1 MMAAVSAWI
10 WLRSSENMRVV
21 VIGTS
26 GQLARCLAEEQPHHI
41 GAVFLGRDRLDLA
54 RPGDVSPTLAAERPD
69 LIINAAAYTAV
80 DKAETEPDL
89 AFAINRDG
97 PAALAAFCATRGVT
111 LIHISTDYVFDG
123 AKPVPYVEDDAPSPI
138 NVYGASKLAGE
149 QAVRRTMAQRS
160 LIVRTSWVYSAYGQ
174 NFFKTMFRLAGER
187 DRLRVVDDQRG
198 RPTSAHDLAR
208 ALWAI
213 ALEAAAW
220 TADAPQ
226 WGLYHYAGEGT
237 ATWADFAEA
246 IFAQAR
252 PRLLRTPAI
261 ERIASSEYPTPATRP
276 RNSILDCSKFQR
288 VFALPPRPWR
298 QSLSEVITHNLVG
311 ELQ

>member
-1 MMAAVSAWI
+1 
-10 WLRSSENMRVV
+10 MRVV
-21 VIGTS
+21 VIGKA
-26 GQLARCLAEEQPHHI
+26 GQLARCLADERPHDV

-54 RPGDVSPTLAAERPD
+54 HPGAVAPALDAERPD
-69 LIINAAAYTAV
+69 VVINAAAYTAV

-97 PAALAAFCATRGVT
+97 PAALAGFCAARGIP
-111 LIHISTDYVFDG
+111 LIHVSTDYVFDG
-123 AKPVPYVEDDAPSPI
+123 TKPGPYVEDDAPSPI

-149 QAVRRTMAQRS
+149 QAVQNATALRF

-174 NFFKTMFRLAGER
+174 NFVKTMLRLASDR

-213 ALEAAAW
+213 TTQAAAW
-220 TADAPQ
+220 TTDAPH
-226 WGLYHYAGEGT
+226 WGLYHYAGEET

-246 IFAQAR
+246 IFAQAG
-252 PRLLRTPAI
+252 PQLSRTPFV
-261 ERIASSEYPTPATRP
+261 ERITSNEYPTPAARP
-276 RNSILDCSKFQR
+276 RNSVLECSKFQHI
-288 VFALPPRPWR
+288 FDLPPRLWR
-298 QSLSEVITHNLVG
+298 QSLPEAMARV
-311 ELQ
+311 